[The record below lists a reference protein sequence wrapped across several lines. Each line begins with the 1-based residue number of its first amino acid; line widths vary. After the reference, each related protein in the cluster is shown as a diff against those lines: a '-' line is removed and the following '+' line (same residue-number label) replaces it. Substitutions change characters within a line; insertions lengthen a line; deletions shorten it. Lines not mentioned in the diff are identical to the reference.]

1 MNRQQRR
8 QFAKKT
14 KGTKPAMT
22 DWTCPWCS
30 AHYDI
35 IFVQSKAEPYLFCHN
50 GCEEYY
56 DLANNNVTDKVFP
69 NGKPF

>member
-8 QFAKKT
+8 EFAKRSKHA
-14 KGTKPAMT
+14 KPAMT
-22 DWTCPWCS
+22 DWTCPECKE
-30 AHYDI
+30 HYEI

-50 GCEEYY
+50 GCEEYFE
-56 DLANNNVTDKVFP
+56 LTGENATKKVFP